1 MEKRKCIISK
11 NINSDTP
18 EIPSNRRGLH
28 RAMHFG
34 RKCCSLEFFSLNY
47 TVYINIILQQVWLG
61 LPLKKPYKIETNGLS
76 SISRA
81 TFYVFDYKLQKCAL
95 LVCRSI

>member
-1 MEKRKCIISK
+1 MEKRKCIISN

-34 RKCCSLEFFSLNY
+34 RKCCSFEVFSLNY

-61 LPLKKPYKIETNGLS
+61 LPLKKT
-76 SISRA
+76 
-81 TFYVFDYKLQKCAL
+81 LQDRDQYSVLYLHGHVLC
-95 LVCRSI
+95 V